1 MIRDQESEDAW
12 DKKIE
17 TEQET
22 HRGGPRPT
30 GCEKKENHGNERG
43 QTETADNAEDGQKM
57 IESQPGT
64 QNWGATQRGNK

>member
-22 HRGGPRPT
+22 H
-30 GCEKKENHGNERG
+30 KEEVPDRQDVRRREIVGMKGG
-43 QTETADNAEDGQKM
+43 QTETAER
-57 IESQPGT
+57 PH
-64 QNWGATQRGNK
+64 